1 MFVRKCLN
9 FALRNYLDKF
19 DNDTEIFAIKIENK
33 NLKIIVVP
41 GMLNHHVAK
50 QILLKIILEQAYQ
63 KILYKTKKFSKKGS
77 FSAKVRDTKTYEIM
91 IGFHERNFQI
101 SKLTKK
107 NLIALYKYL

>member
-9 FALRNYLDKF
+9 FELRNYLDKF

-33 NLKIIVVP
+33 NLKIIVVQ
-41 GMLNHHVAK
+41 GMLNHNVAK
-50 QILLKIILEQAYQ
+50 QILLKVILEQAYQ

-77 FSAKVRDTKTYEIM
+77 FSSKVRDTKTYEIM

-107 NLIALYKYL
+107 KLIALYKYL